1 MIAMCSFMTMN
12 PKHLFYD
19 RSKLLNESH
28 FSLHDNVFPLIK
40 RVKHLSE
47 FSDFFA
53 SGSLSDLFI
62 LHVIKEWSA
71 SAVKL

>member
-47 FSDFFA
+47 FSDFLLLEA
-53 SGSLSDLFI
+53 LAIYLSYM
-62 LHVIKEWSA
+62 
-71 SAVKL
+71 